1 MKGAA
6 VEPLRS
12 KTVSSSQWDDL
23 VIQSEGTQLIIGGPG
38 TGKTELLAR
47 RAAHLINSQVALSD
61 AVLAL
66 SFSRETAA
74 DLRERITAA
83 ARRSFGELSVGT
95 FYAFARTLV
104 EENSQELFGTPQPPM
119 LLTTPE
125 QIQVVREVLADER
138 PDDWPL
144 IYRRML
150 GTRTLAQELADFML
164 RCGEQ
169 RISPEELE
177 VRAIDR
183 PAWAGLPGF
192 YRRYLRRLT
201 EEQKIDYTGLLLRT
215 NHALGNPD
223 ILGRSVARF
232 PYVLVDE
239 YQEATLVQVE
249 ILTKMVAGGVHLTAV
264 ADPQQTSFSFRG
276 AERASVSAFPET
288 FGKVGRRSVEVFR
301 LKTSH
306 RVPREVLSSAGELL
320 SGEVTAMPE
329 PAPHPGR
336 VELYVFDQEM
346 AENDWIASEIKRL
359 HLTEQLPHSQIAILT
374 RTASPLGSLS
384 RALDRAGIPHT
395 RPGARLIDQPA
406 VRLVLDLARAAVADR
421 DRDPS
426 PQARADLDRML
437 EGVLLG
443 PLFSL
448 TQGQARHLRAERH
461 RRGQTWSQILEEEL
475 PQARPVSLLLKDPS
489 WAERPPATNGFWKLW
504 SQVPHFHRLAGPDQP
519 ADNRSALFSFAQT
532 LGRLAERSPASSL
545 LDYRKLTVEGD
556 LEASPL
562 LSPHTS
568 ADGRVVVGTIHQAK
582 GRQFEV
588 VFICN
593 ATEGIF
599 PDTRPFRSL
608 LEGQLLSQPHTDYLH
623 LLNTRLEEERNLAYI
638 AMTRASRRV
647 VWTATAPDLN
657 EMRRTVSRF
666 MVQLAEGPGFELGH
680 PEPQPPSSP
689 VGRLET
695 ESFLRRTQKDIRT
708 ALPRRLAATAVMA
721 NPTRADLWNP
731 HAFAGLRPPGN
742 DLGLIDADHIMS
754 ASQAEAYQKCPRQFA
769 LERRLRIRPPDENP
783 YIRFGLLIHQVLQRC
798 GEDSL
803 RRGERGLD
811 LPRALEEL
819 DAGLAALDFGT
830 PVLNQAWRDR
840 GAKLLGLLEERW
852 QAERGEAV
860 RFEDKVETELNG
872 VTWRGRIDRVDRMGN
887 GTLRVVDYKTS
898 KNPMTHRDAGVALQ
912 LGFYMWALFR
922 SDPDNRVSAAE
933 FWHPLCEK
941 GSWKRSFDPAN
952 LEEVVKR
959 LDEIAQAI
967 VYESAELA
975 PWPPKPSQ
983 ECGRC
988 SVRSLCPAWPEGKEA
1003 FTS

>member
-1 MKGAA
+1 M
-6 VEPLRS
+6 VERLRGR
-12 KTVSSSQWDDL
+12 TISSLRWDAS
-23 VIQSEGTQLIIGGPG
+23 VTRPEGTQLIIGGPG
-38 TGKTELLAR
+38 TGKTEFLAR
-47 RAAHLINSQVALSD
+47 RAAHLINSEIASSD

-74 DLRERITAA
+74 DLRQRITAA

-95 FYAFARTLV
+95 FYGFARTLV
-104 EENSQELFGTPQPPM
+104 EENSPRLFGTSQPPM

-125 QIQVVREVLADER
+125 QIQLVREVLADEC
-138 PDDWPL
+138 PDNWPL

-150 GTRTLAQELADFML
+150 GTRTLAEELADFML

-177 VRAIDR
+177 TRAIDR

-192 YRRYLRRLT
+192 YRRYLHRLRK
-201 EEQKIDYTGLLLRT
+201 ERKIDYTGLLLRT
-215 NHALGNPD
+215 NQALGDPD
-223 ILGRSVARF
+223 ILGRSAARF

-239 YQEATLVQVE
+239 YQEASLVQVE
-249 ILTKMVAGGVHLTAV
+249 ILTKMVGGGVHLTAV

-288 FGKVGRRSVEVFR
+288 FGPIGEGAVEVFT

-306 RVPREVLSSAGELL
+306 RVPREILSSAGALF
-320 SGEVTAMPE
+320 SAPTPTMPE

-336 VELYVFDQEM
+336 VEFYVFDQEM

-359 HLTEQLPHSQIAILT
+359 HLTEQLPPSQMAILT

-384 RALDRAGIPHT
+384 RALDRAGVPHT
-395 RPGARLIDQPA
+395 RPGARLIDHPA
-406 VRLVLDLARAAVADR
+406 VRLVLNLARASVADR
-421 DRDPS
+421 DPAPTS
-426 PQARADLDRML
+426 QATADLDRML

-448 TQGQARHLRAERH
+448 TQGQARQLRVERH
-461 RRGQTWSQILEEEL
+461 RRDQTWSEVLDREL
-475 PQARPVSLLLKDPS
+475 PEARALSFFLRDPS
-489 WAERPPATNGFWKLW
+489 WAENPPATNGFWKLW
-504 SQVPHFHRLAGPDQP
+504 SKVPQFHRLADADLPG
-519 ADNRSALFSFAQT
+519 DNRSALFSFAQT
-532 LGRLAERSPASSL
+532 LGRLAERSPATSL
-545 LDYRKLTVEGD
+545 LDYRKLTLEGD

-562 LSPHTS
+562 LSPNTS
-568 ADGRVVVGTIHQAK
+568 ADGQVVIGTIHQAK

-593 ATEGIF
+593 ATDGVF

-608 LEGQLLSQPHTDYLH
+608 LEGQLLSQPQSDYLH
-623 LLNTRLEEERNLAYI
+623 LLNNRLDEERNLAYI

-657 EMRRTVSRF
+657 ELRRTVSRF
-666 MVQLAEGPGFELGH
+666 VLQLADDAGVALGG

-695 ESFLRRTQKDIRT
+695 ESYLRRTQRDIRET
-708 ALPRRLAATAVMA
+708 LPHRLAATAVVAHPVRTDMWDA
-721 NPTRADLWNP
+721 
-731 HAFAGLRPPGN
+731 HGFAGLRPPGS
-742 DLGLIDADHIMS
+742 DLGLIEAGHIMS

-769 LERRLRIRPPDENP
+769 LERRLGIRPPDESP
-783 YIRFGLLIHQVLQRC
+783 YIRFGLLIHQVLQKC
-798 GEDSL
+798 GEDSQG
-803 RRGERGLD
+803 RGERGLD
-811 LPRALEEL
+811 LSRALEEL
-819 DAGLAALDFGT
+819 DAALTELDFGT

-840 GAKLLGLLEERW
+840 GARLLGLLEERW
-852 QAERGEAV
+852 QGERGQAV
-860 RFEDKVETELNG
+860 RFEEKVETELNG
-872 VTWRGRIDRVDRMGN
+872 ITWRGRIDRIDRMRD

-898 KNPMTHRDAGVALQ
+898 KNPMSHKDAKVALQ
-912 LGFYMWALFR
+912 LAFYLWALSR
-922 SDPDNRVSAAE
+922 AEPDSKAAAAE

-941 GSWKRSFDPAN
+941 GSWKRSFDLTN
-952 LEEVVKR
+952 LEEVVSR

-967 VYESAELA
+967 VSETAESQ
-975 PWPPKPSQ
+975 PWPPRPSQ
-983 ECGRC
+983 DCGRC
-988 SVRSLCPAWPEGKEA
+988 SVRSLCPAWPEGREA